1 MNMYDL
7 ITKVKRKQKLTKNEI
22 FDFVRAY
29 TREEIPDYQ
38 VSALMMAIY
47 FNGLTDEETAYLTEA
62 IADSGE
68 RLDLSMFGELTVDKH
83 STGGVG
89 DKTTLIVA
97 PLAASLGC
105 KVAKMSGRGLGHTGG
120 TVDKLESFPGYR
132 TALSAEEFISQVE
145 RHGIAVIGQ
154 SEGLAPADKKLYA
167 LRDVTATVDSIPL
180 ITSSIMGKKLA
191 SGTKTVVL
199 DVKYGS
205 GAFMKT
211 PEDAE
216 LLARNM
222 VDIGRLCGRNMAA
235 LITDMDT
242 PLGFA
247 VGNSLEVIEAHE
259 VLSGKGPCDL
269 RAVSLEIAA
278 RLLSL
283 SQGVELE
290 EARTKARDALDS
302 GKALEKFVEWIAAQG
317 GEEKYARDP
326 ALLGVGKE
334 IREVYAPCDGYIFST
349 DTEKIGLASLA
360 LGAGRRTKSDR
371 IDQAA
376 GILLNKKR
384 GDRVERGETIAT
396 LYASDA
402 ALLDE
407 GERLLSESYTYSDLK
422 PEIREIIHKV
432 IS

>member
-1 MNMYDL
+1 
-7 ITKVKRKQKLTKNEI
+7 
-22 FDFVRAY
+22 
-29 TREEIPDYQ
+29 
-38 VSALMMAIY
+38 
-47 FNGLTDEETAYLTEA
+47 
-62 IADSGE
+62 
-68 RLDLSMFGELTVDKH
+68 
-83 STGGVG
+83 
-89 DKTTLIVA
+89 
-97 PLAASLGC
+97 
-105 KVAKMSGRGLGHTGG
+105 
-120 TVDKLESFPGYR
+120 
-132 TALSAEEFISQVE
+132 
-145 RHGIAVIGQ
+145 
-154 SEGLAPADKKLYA
+154 
-167 LRDVTATVDSIPL
+167 
-180 ITSSIMGKKLA
+180 
-191 SGTKTVVL
+191 
-199 DVKYGS
+199 
-205 GAFMKT
+205 
-211 PEDAE
+211 
-216 LLARNM
+216 
-222 VDIGRLCGRNMAA
+222 MAA

-247 VGNSLEVIEAHE
+247 VGNSLEVIEAFE
-259 VLSGKGPCDL
+259 VLSGRGPSDL
-269 RAVSLEIAA
+269 RSVSLEIAA

-290 EARTKARDALDS
+290 EARNKAKDALDA

-334 IREVYAPCDGYIFST
+334 IRQVYAPCDGYVFST

-376 GILLNKKR
+376 GILLGKKR
-384 GDRVERGETIAT
+384 GDRVERGEPIAT